1 MLRFHVQRQAK
12 LTLNIH
18 GGMPSVHAGN
28 SRVGKMRGPSLA
40 SGMQKLTVSPNW
52 TEKRAPSHT
61 SSAQTGVHSF
71 KRKMRTGTK
80 NTSHRVACSMVVR
93 SFETQTRKRKHITH
107 SGAQHGARWHL
118 RVYQTQTEPHT
129 TSARDK
135 KPSRQLRRTQ
145 RHAMIPKDFRTWDG
159 CERLQDM
166 GRTWDG
172 CERLETHA
180 TFVCARLKAHATVA
194 SRQLAS
200 VHPLISSRISDRSVL
215 QHGSRA
221 SHASD
226 VRSSPHITSP
236 PGMLSPDVMLVT
248 TKLRVRRGSGGGG
261 YGKVICD

>member
-1 MLRFHVQRQAK
+1 MVVPAPFLVSSLSPPMIICKQFARPYHLLFVSVPSVMLRFHVQRQAK

-61 SSAQTGVHSF
+61 SF
-71 KRKMRTGTK
+71 
-80 NTSHRVACSMVVR
+80 
-93 SFETQTRKRKHITH
+93 
-107 SGAQHGARWHL
+107 
-118 RVYQTQTEPHT
+118 
-129 TSARDK
+129 
-135 KPSRQLRRTQ
+135 
-145 RHAMIPKDFRTWDG
+145 
-159 CERLQDM
+159 
-166 GRTWDG
+166 
-172 CERLETHA
+172 
-180 TFVCARLKAHATVA
+180 
-194 SRQLAS
+194 
-200 VHPLISSRISDRSVL
+200 ISSRISDRSVL

-248 TKLRVRRGSGGGG
+248 TKLYGEDTFAAQPTNGNADEAGAGNVLGVGSGLAPGRRSPVGGGG
-261 YGKVICD
+261 AGEGP